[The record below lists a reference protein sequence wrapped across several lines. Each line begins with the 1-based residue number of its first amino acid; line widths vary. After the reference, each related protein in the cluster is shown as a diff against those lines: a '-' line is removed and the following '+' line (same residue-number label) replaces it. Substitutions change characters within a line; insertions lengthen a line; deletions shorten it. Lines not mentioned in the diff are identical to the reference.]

1 MLAYAGFWLADV
13 WEVYLLSL
21 RKRLRFD
28 LKDTSSPYRW
38 ENDELD
44 RAIARAVSELSH
56 ILPLEQE
63 TEFDTAAESRNL
75 DISSLTDLVRVIRVE
90 YPIDRDPRSY
100 VYYEVYQST
109 LFIGGS
115 QVPTGDKVRVRW
127 GKMHS
132 LSVTESTI
140 PKLLDDVVL
149 MGAQAFAVMER
160 AQYATETDSGGGW
173 DADRDYERWGR
184 YMLDQ
189 FYKAIKRQA
198 TKRQIKHATLS
209 GESY

>member
-1 MLAYAGFWLADV
+1 MLTYAGFWLLDI
-13 WEVYLLSL
+13 WEVYLLAL
-21 RKRLRFD
+21 RSKLRFD
-28 LKDTSSPYRW
+28 LKDTATPYRW

-44 RAIARAVSELSH
+44 RAISKAVSELSH

-63 TEFDTAAESRNL
+63 MEFDTTSGSREV

-90 YPIDRDPRSY
+90 YPVDKDPRSY
-100 VYYEVYQST
+100 VYFEVYENT

-115 QVPTGDKVRVRW
+115 KVPSGDKVRVRW

-132 LSVTESTI
+132 LSVTQSTI
-140 PKLLDDVVL
+140 PSLLDDVVL
-149 MGAQAFAVMER
+149 MGAQAFAVLAR

-184 YMLDQ
+184 HMLNQ

-198 TKRQIKHATLS
+198 TKRQIKQATLS